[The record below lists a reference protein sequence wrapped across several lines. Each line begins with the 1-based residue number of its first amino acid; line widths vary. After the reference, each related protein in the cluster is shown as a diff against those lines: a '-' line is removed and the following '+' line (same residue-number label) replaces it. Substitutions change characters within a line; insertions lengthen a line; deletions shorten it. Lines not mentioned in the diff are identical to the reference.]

1 MIFMVKKIYYN
12 LKLLIKKLLYDI
24 EKSDY
29 RFWLKINEERYF
41 TI

>member
-1 MIFMVKKIYYN
+1 MIFMVKKIYYK

-29 RFWLKINEERYF
+29 RFRLKINEERYF